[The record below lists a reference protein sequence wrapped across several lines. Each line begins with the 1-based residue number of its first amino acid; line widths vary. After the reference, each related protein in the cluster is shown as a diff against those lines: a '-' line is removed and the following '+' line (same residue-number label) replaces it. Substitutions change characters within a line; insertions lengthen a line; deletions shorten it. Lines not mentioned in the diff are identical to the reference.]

1 MSATAQLLA
10 QVSGGSP
17 ENDAPYIIGAWAV
30 TFAAVGGYALAVIR
44 RGRRL
49 SKVVP
54 ADRRRWM

>member
-1 MSATAQLLA
+1 MSLTAAVLA
-10 QVSGGSP
+10 QAGGSP
-17 ENDAPYIIGAWAV
+17 ENEVPYIIGAWGV
-30 TFAAVGGYALAVIR
+30 TFGAVAVYAAAVIR